1 MRLLV
6 LHTDEGVR
14 SFLRELLRRWLA
26 KSPQTSACEVVVENG
41 NNLDYPRAVSL
52 LKEGFECIILN
63 LRLPA
68 MLSIRI
74 AELVHLA
81 KVPARLIL
89 VSGAPQDLGPGI
101 SLYDGYIRIPFFEK
115 SMEACLDETLGSP
128 FHAQN
133 RSMTSQE
140 HLDLA
145 IINLL
150 QKYDGLAPGSRS
162 ALHAFGLYRDA
173 YLHRPSIAT
182 QDKPLLSQATLNQR
196 IDFFAEIRP
205 LDFSKRVREA
215 MECVNQS
222 SFYLPKHKRFLSHQF
237 NYLLDAIGLTLMDFR
252 TETEEILEGLEQF
265 VRVGQAEGGDLNPA
279 SLRELLLAR
288 SEGMHYVHQGIIQI
302 VGLLPGSG

>member
-1 MRLLV
+1 M
-6 LHTDEGVR
+6 
-14 SFLRELLRRWLA
+14 
-26 KSPQTSACEVVVENG
+26 ENG

-74 AELVHLA
+74 AELIHLA

-115 SMEACLDETLGSP
+115 SMEASLDETLGRP
-128 FHAQN
+128 FFAQD

-150 QKYDGLAPGSRS
+150 QKYDALVPGSRS
-162 ALHAFGLYRDA
+162 PLHAFGLYRDA

-182 QDKPLLSQATLNQR
+182 QVKALLPQATLNQR
-196 IDFFAEIRP
+196 VDFFAEVRP
-205 LDFSKRVREA
+205 LDFSKRVREV

-222 SFYLPKHKRFLSHQF
+222 SFYLPKHKQFLSQQF
-237 NYLLDAIGLTLMDFR
+237 NYLLDAIGLTLLNFR

-265 VRVGQAEGGDLNPA
+265 ARVGQAGGGDINPA

-288 SEGMHYVHQGIIQI
+288 SEGMLYVHQGIIQI